1 MVMLIKNAQ
10 YKTILHSLPHRF
22 TRGLN
27 AKKYVDHMLMTK
39 TVQFSSGFAAW
50 Q

>member
-1 MVMLIKNAQ
+1 MLIKKAQ
-10 YKTILHSLPHRF
+10 HKTILYSPPFRF
-22 TRGLN
+22 TREPD
-27 AKKYVDHMLMTK
+27 AKRHVDHMLMTE